1 MVKEMKVM
9 EKGKGKIRKLGL
21 IITEQ
26 LKRTAA
32 EDARDIALDVHTI
45 WGTPASWN
53 WRNVNGKNYT
63 TPIQEQGDCGS
74 CVAFG
79 STAALE
85 TTQMVADKAPGEAVK
100 RSEADLFSNG
110 GNCSSGWTLEAADA
124 VLQSKGCCLEAC
136 WPYNGSKMSCCDQ
149 NRLKIISATRITS
162 DAVAKQWIS
171 SNGAIQV
178 AMEVDSDFFDY
189 SGGVYSPEYGDY
201 VGGHCVCIIGYDD
214 VQGCWICKN
223 SWGTEWGDPNDP
235 GWFKIAY
242 GVCGI
247 FRAYAGYGY
256 NLSVV
261 PPTGQTGIQINTAGS
276 LKADIVVKGA
286 VIGQT
291 DNFIALT
298 AGYYSA
304 TVRKTGYKDYPLTFT
319 VIDKQTYQTTIT
331 MTPIAPTGDIVLPT
345 GGVLMVM
352 PITGVKTSDL
362 IVQRT
367 GYSDLDVPLKAM
379 ASYQYRSLGNFAA
392 GGLTFQLKDTNRLY
406 HNILV
411 QLAGTNLWLVW
422 MKLTGSGTYNYSF
435 QFKFIPATQG
445 VEDLMQSEIML
456 AFLGIDAGGE

>member
-1 MVKEMKVM
+1 M

-32 EDARDIALDVHTI
+32 EDARDIALEVHTFS
-45 WGTPASWN
+45 GTPASWN

-63 TPIQEQGDCGS
+63 TPIQDQGDCGS

-110 GNCSSGWTLEAADA
+110 GNCSDGWTLEAANA
-124 VLQSKGCCLEAC
+124 TLLSKGCCLEAC
-136 WPYNGSKMSCCDQ
+136 WPYDGSKLSCCDQ
-149 NRLKIISATRITS
+149 NRLKILSVTRITS
-162 DAVAKQWIS
+162 DAMAKQWLS
-171 SNGAIQV
+171 SNGAIQA

-189 SGGVYSPEYGDY
+189 SGGVYSPDYGDY
-201 VGGHCVCIIGYDD
+201 VGGHCVSIIGYDD

-223 SWGTEWGDPNDP
+223 SWGLEWGDPNDP

-256 NLSVV
+256 SLSVV
-261 PPTGQTGIQINTAGS
+261 PPVSQTGIQINTAGS
-276 LKADIVVKGA
+276 LKADIAVNDV

-291 DNFIALT
+291 DGFIAMT
-298 AGYYSA
+298 AGNYSA
-304 TVRKTGYKDYPLTFT
+304 TVKKAGYQDYPMKFT
-319 VIDKQTYQTTIT
+319 VIANKTYQTTIT
-331 MTPIAPTGDIVLPT
+331 LTPIAPSGDITLPS
-345 GGVLMVM
+345 GGILMVM
-352 PITGVKTSDL
+352 PITGVKTTDL
-362 IVQRT
+362 IVQRK
-367 GYSDLDVPLKAM
+367 GYSDLDVPIKSLPA
-379 ASYQYRSLGNFAA
+379 YQYKSLGNFAA
-392 GGLTFQLKDTNRLY
+392 GGLTLQLKDANKLY
-406 HNILV
+406 HNIKA
-411 QLAGTNLWLVW
+411 QAAGTNLWLVW

-435 QFKFIPATQG
+435 QFKLIPATQG
-445 VEDLMQSEIML
+445 VEDLMQSEIMQT
-456 AFLGIDAGGE
+456 FLGIAGGNQMG

>member
-1 MVKEMKVM
+1 M

-32 EDARDIALDVHTI
+32 EDARDIALKVHTI

-53 WRNVNGKNYT
+53 WRNFNGKNYT
-63 TPIQEQGDCGS
+63 TPIQDQGDCGS

-110 GNCSSGWTLEAADA
+110 GNCSSGWTLEAANA
-124 VLQSKGCCLEAC
+124 TLQSKGCCLEAC
-136 WPYNGSKMSCCDQ
+136 WPYNGSKLPCCDK
-149 NRLKIISATRITS
+149 NRLKILSATRITS
-162 DAVAKQWIS
+162 DAVAKQWLS

-189 SGGVYSPEYGDY
+189 SGGVYSPDYGDY
-201 VGGHCVCIIGYDD
+201 VGGHGVCIIGYDD

-223 SWGTEWGDPNDP
+223 SWGTEWGDMKDP

-256 NLSVV
+256 SLSII
-261 PPTGQTGIQINTAGS
+261 PPSGQTGIQINTVGA
-276 LKADIVVKGA
+276 LKADIVVNGA

-291 DNFIALT
+291 DKFNALT
-298 AGYYSA
+298 AGNYSA
-304 TVRKTGYKDYPLTFT
+304 TVKKTGYQDYPLNFT

-331 MTPIAPTGDIVLPT
+331 LTPNAPTGDIVLPT
-345 GGVLMVM
+345 DGVLMVM
-352 PITGVKTSDL
+352 PINGVKTTDL
-362 IVQRT
+362 IVQRA
-367 GYSDLDVPLKAM
+367 GYPDLDVPIKAM
-379 ASYQYRSLGNFAA
+379 AFYKYLSLGNFAA
-392 GGLTFQLKDTNRLY
+392 GSLTFQLKDANKLY
-406 HNILV
+406 HNV
-411 QLAGTNLWLVW
+411 LAQPSGTNLWLVW
-422 MKLTGSGTYNYSF
+422 MKLDGSGTYNYSF

-445 VEDLMQSEIML
+445 VEDLMQSEMMQ
-456 AFLGIDAGGE
+456 AFLGIDAGGA